1 VAKAYGHFI
10 TVNYRESYD
19 LHATSGI
26 LFNHES
32 PRRGLEFVTRKITW
46 HAAAI
51 RLGLAKELRL
61 GNLEAERDWGYA
73 KDYVEAMWL
82 MLQRDEP
89 EDFVIATG
97 IAHSVRDCVAVA
109 FDQAGVDVDAHV
121 VVDEQFVRPAEVDH
135 LIGDHTKASKLLG
148 WEPQTDFETMIR
160 LMVDSDHQLLS
171 R

>member
-1 VAKAYGHFI
+1 
-10 TVNYRESYD
+10 
-19 LHATSGI
+19 
-26 LFNHES
+26 
-32 PRRGLEFVTRKITW
+32 
-46 HAAAI
+46 
-51 RLGLAKELRL
+51 
-61 GNLEAERDWGYA
+61 
-73 KDYVEAMWL
+73 

-89 EDFVIATG
+89 EDYVIATG
-97 IAHSVRDCVAVA
+97 VAHSVRDCVAVA